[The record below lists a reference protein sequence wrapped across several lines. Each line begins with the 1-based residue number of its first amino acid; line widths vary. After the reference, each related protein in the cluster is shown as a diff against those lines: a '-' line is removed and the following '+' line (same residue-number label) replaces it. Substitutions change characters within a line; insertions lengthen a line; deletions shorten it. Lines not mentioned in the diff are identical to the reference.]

1 MLKIYIAILMILAV
15 VSYCFQENKKGTVS
29 GDHPEN
35 LNQSSGIFTHIGT
48 TPKLNLDKTRK
59 KAQEAL
65 AFCKQKNMN
74 TQFCILID
82 MGMHSG
88 LNRFLV
94 WDFQKDTLKYSF
106 PVSHGYA
113 YAYAYGGQTTFLM
126 GYAYAYGGQTTFL
139 RVLWGTDHVFYL
151 DF

>member
-1 MLKIYIAILMILAV
+1 
-15 VSYCFQENKKGTVS
+15 
-29 GDHPEN
+29 
-35 LNQSSGIFTHIGT
+35 
-48 TPKLNLDKTRK
+48 
-59 KAQEAL
+59 
-65 AFCKQKNMN
+65 MN

-113 YAYAYGGQTTFLM
+113 YAYGGQTTFLM
-126 GYAYAYGGQTTFL
+126 GDIFSYGGQTTF
-139 RVLWGTDHVFYL
+139 FI
-151 DF
+151 